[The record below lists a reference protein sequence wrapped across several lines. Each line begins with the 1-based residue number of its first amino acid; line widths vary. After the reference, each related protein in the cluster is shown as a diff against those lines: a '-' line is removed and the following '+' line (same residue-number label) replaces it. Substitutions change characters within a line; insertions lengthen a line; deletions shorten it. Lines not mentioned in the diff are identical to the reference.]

1 MDQWTAAEKGR
12 SSRRLQRLWMLVGS
26 LLVVAGAVIAV
37 KRTLHGS
44 SDLRGFHR
52 NWSAN
57 LERPTLPERR
67 EGPDSEDP
75 DPYPPSSYILFAPL
89 GALPLWSV
97 GLLWYFLN
105 LACTYGIWRQARALV
120 GTDSPRAIACAGV
133 AVLPFWLGNLFAG
146 QNAPLLMFMILSA
159 YTLALRHRS
168 FWSGSL
174 IALATLIKVVPVLF
188 LLPIVIRRD
197 LRALG
202 GFAVTLVV
210 VAGGLGS
217 LFFGPATNLDFHRR
231 WFEYVTVGSEGPADP
246 RVPNSM
252 RSSIRSNNQSFE
264 AVLARLTMDVPAD
277 RGRRAF
283 QVNLAQLDAPQW
295 RALRIAGIGAFLL
308 LVAAALAWREWSRT
322 TAGAGSRGID
332 WARDF
337 GLIASLMLI
346 ISPIVWS
353 HYYVWMLVPLALA
366 WQERGRPGRGM
377 VVAWTV
383 AGWLIGVPFA
393 RAIGVNLWATAMLLV
408 EQFRPTGRLGANS
421 PRQECPAPLLAAH
434 RVAA

>member
-1 MDQWTAAEKGR
+1 
-12 SSRRLQRLWMLVGS
+12 MLAGT
-26 LLVVAGAVIAV
+26 LLVIAGAVIAV

-97 GLLWYFLN
+97 GLLWYALN
-105 LACTYGIWRQARALV
+105 LACTYGIWRQARALL
-120 GTDSPRAIACAGV
+120 GNDSPRAIACAGI

-159 YTLALRHRS
+159 YALAVRQRS

-188 LLPIVIRRD
+188 LLPFVVRRD
-197 LRALG
+197 MRALG
-202 GFAVTLVV
+202 GFAATLLVV
-210 VAGGLGS
+210 VGGLGS
-217 LFFGPATNLDFHRR
+217 LFFGPATNVDFHRR
-231 WFEYVTVGSEGPADP
+231 WFEFVTVGSEGPADP

-283 QVNLAQLDAPQW
+283 QVNLARLDAPQW
-295 RALRIAGIGAFLL
+295 RALRVAGIGALL
-308 LVAAALAWREWSRT
+308 LVVAAALGWREWKRMAVGESPT
-322 TAGAGSRGID
+322 GTD

-353 HYYVWMLVPLALA
+353 HYYVWMLVPLALT
-366 WQERGRPGRGM
+366 WHERGALGRGM
-377 VVAWTV
+377 VVAWTI

-393 RAIGVNLWATAMLLV
+393 RAIGVNLWATAMLLAD
-408 EQFRPTGRLGANS
+408 QLRPQGRAEASVS
-421 PRQECPAPLLAAH
+421 PELPGPMFAA
-434 RVAA
+434 RRIAA